1 MGDSPGDET
10 GCSLNPA
17 EPHPSALWLFPKQRV
32 PQRINRVIFARRIDF
47 FRVARGVNQRGQS
60 ANQVRAAAAK
70 DSQASASPAVAQRP
84 DARVSRS
91 SQRAAN
97 QAPSQPASTGYPCR
111 IGTALA
117 VLSWRCEKR
126 PAQVDRY
133 TFARGHVLRRM
144 LAPLFVFRS
153 VPN

>member
-111 IGTALA
+111 IGMKCDRVTPENRDCVGSRAN
-117 VLSWRCEKR
+117 EKR
-126 PAQVDRY
+126 RDVIKKPCPA
-133 TFARGHVLRRM
+133 
-144 LAPLFVFRS
+144 
-153 VPN
+153 

>member
-32 PQRINRVIFARRIDF
+32 PQRINRVIFARRVDF

-70 DSQASASPAVAQRP
+70 DSQASASPAVAQRQT
-84 DARVSRS
+84 RVYRAQASEPRTRPLLNRPPPAT
-91 SQRAAN
+91 RAA
-97 QAPSQPASTGYPCR
+97 
-111 IGTALA
+111 L
-117 VLSWRCEKR
+117 E
-126 PAQVDRY
+126 
-133 TFARGHVLRRM
+133 
-144 LAPLFVFRS
+144 
-153 VPN
+153 